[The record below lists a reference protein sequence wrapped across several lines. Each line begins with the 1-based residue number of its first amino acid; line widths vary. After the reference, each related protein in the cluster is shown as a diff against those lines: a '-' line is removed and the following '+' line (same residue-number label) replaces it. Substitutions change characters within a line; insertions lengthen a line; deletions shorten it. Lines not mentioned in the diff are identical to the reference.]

1 MADDHK
7 GIALVILGIVAIIA
21 VVGLVL
27 LFVGTKGATGEG
39 IYGGAMKK
47 IAYPN
52 WVGRGVPAN
61 RPGEEDL
68 WPTTASKDL
77 STNWNYYGKP
87 DKDPVQDV
95 PSAMRKC
102 GTGGM
107 LIGYAENLPGYYR
120 GKGYMVIETGDK
132 AGLCIYP
139 QTNMVG
145 GVAGQI

>member
-27 LFVGTKGATGEG
+27 LFVRAKGTTGEG
-39 IYGGAMKK
+39 IYGGAMKQ

-61 RPGEEDL
+61 RPGEEYL
-68 WPTTASKDL
+68 WATTASKDL

-87 DKDPVQDV
+87 DRDPVQDV
-95 PSAMRKC
+95 PAAMRKC
-102 GTGGM
+102 GNGGM
-107 LIGYAENLPGYYR
+107 LIGYEEDLPARYL
-120 GKGYMVIETGDK
+120 GKGYVVVETGDK
-132 AGLCIYP
+132 AGLCVYP
-139 QTNMVG
+139 RTDMVG